1 MLRSKLMII
10 TSLLA
15 ILVFTFAAA
24 FPVKAASSM
33 TIYDIASSNPDFE
46 TLTAALN
53 ISGLASALDGK
64 GQFTVFAPT
73 DAAFAN
79 LPAGTLDALV
89 KPENRALLTNIL
101 LYHVARGNRPAA
113 DVISADQ
120 IRMMNKDFTEVS
132 MMGGSYYIDNAKIIV
147 TDIYASNGVIHV
159 IDAVLIP

>member
-1 MLRSKLMII
+1 MLRSRFMLIA
-10 TSLLA
+10 SLIA
-15 ILVFTFAAA
+15 ILVVTFAAA
-24 FPVKAASSM
+24 FPVKAASNS

-53 ISGLASALDGK
+53 ISGLASTLDGK

-79 LPAGTLDALV
+79 LPAGTLEALV

-113 DVISADQ
+113 DVISSDK
-120 IRMMNKDFTEVS
+120 IRMMNKEFTKVS
-132 MMGGSYYIDNAKIIV
+132 KMGGSYYINNAKIVV
-147 TDIYASNGVIHV
+147 TNIYASNGVIHV